1 MATKSDRIICHSR
14 ARRINFLALASARN
28 HGQLFCFSFQ
38 HIWFSHSKGIIFA
51 EHSFRMSVNAFY
63 FLLQS
68 SFADQRW
75 LTDTT
80 AVFDPKPIVQ
90 PQGGIWVHAILL
102 SCFTLL
108 VLLRVYDFRRISMLV
123 QGFVRPAAVATL
135 YREESALTSRVSFF
149 LILNFVMVC
158 SLFLWQSIATN
169 SSSEVSDSAVVWIAL
184 ALLGVYVVKIISTRV
199 LGFIFEVKEA
209 AREYAYNI
217 VLFNK
222 TIGLILFPITLLL
235 TYARQVPATWLIWSG
250 LVLWGLA
257 LLYRLV
263 RLSFIGFS
271 VRGVSVFYIILY
283 LCTLEILPVLVI
295 IKLLI
300 KQH

>member
-1 MATKSDRIICHSR
+1 ME
-14 ARRINFLALASARN
+14 
-28 HGQLFCFSFQ
+28 
-38 HIWFSHSKGIIFA
+38 A
-51 EHSFRMSVNAFY
+51 EVQDSSVLWIA
-63 FLLQS
+63 
-68 SFADQRW
+68 
-75 LTDTT
+75 
-80 AVFDPKPIVQ
+80 
-90 PQGGIWVHAILL
+90 
-102 SCFTLL
+102 L
-108 VLLRVYDFRRISMLV
+108 VLLAVYI
-123 QGFVRPAAVATL
+123 
-135 YREESALTSRVSFF
+135 
-149 LILNFVMVC
+149 
-158 SLFLWQSIATN
+158 
-169 SSSEVSDSAVVWIAL
+169 
-184 ALLGVYVVKIISTRV
+184 VKIISTRV

-222 TIGLILFPITLLL
+222 TIGLILFPVTLLL
-235 TYARQVPATWLIWSG
+235 AYARQVPAEWLIWTG

-271 VRGVSVFYIILY
+271 VRGVSIFYIILY

>member
-1 MATKSDRIICHSR
+1 VLR
-14 ARRINFLALASARN
+14 AVRTYIRQDISPD
-28 HGQLFCFSFQ
+28 GTTQPYSFSFQ
-38 HIWFSHSKGIIFA
+38 HHFRGAHHRTIFA
-51 EHSFRMSVNAFY
+51 ERIAFMISLINNL
-63 FLLQS
+63 LLQS
-68 SFADQRW
+68 SIADQRW

-80 AVFDPKPIVQ
+80 AVFDPQPIPQ
-90 PQGGIWVHAILL
+90 PPGGLWVHAIVLI
-102 SCFTLL
+102 CFTLL
-108 VLLRVYDFRRISMLV
+108 VVLRVYDFRRISMLV

-149 LILNFVMVC
+149 LIVNFILM
-158 SLFLWQSIATN
+158 STLFLWQAAAY
-169 SSSEVSDSAVVWIAL
+169 SSELDIQPVAALWIAL
-184 ALLGVYVVKIISTRV
+184 TIFGVYVVKIISTRM
-199 LGFIFEVKEA
+199 LGFVFEVKEA

-222 TIGLILFPITLLL
+222 TVGLLLFPVTLLL
-235 TYARQVPATWLIWSG
+235 AYARQIPSSWLIG
-250 LVLWGLA
+250 LGLGLWGLV
-257 LLYRLV
+257 LLYRLL

-271 VRGVSVFYIILY
+271 VRGVSIFYIILY

>member
-1 MATKSDRIICHSR
+1 MYI
-14 ARRINFLALASARN
+14 
-28 HGQLFCFSFQ
+28 
-38 HIWFSHSKGIIFA
+38 
-51 EHSFRMSVNAFY
+51 NAFF
-63 FLLQS
+63 FLLQI
-68 SFADQRW
+68 SFAGQRW

-80 AVFDPKPIVQ
+80 SGFDPKPVAVA
-90 PQGGIWVHAILL
+90 PGGLWVHIIMLI
-102 SCFTLL
+102 CFSLL
-108 VLLRVYDFRRISMLV
+108 VILRVYDFRRISMLV
-123 QGFVRPAAVATL
+123 QGFIRPAAVSTL

-149 LILNFVMVC
+149 LIVNFILVS
-158 SLFLWQSIATN
+158 SLFLWQAAAYR
-169 SSSEVSDSAVVWIAL
+169 SEQIPEPVTAMWIGVI
-184 ALLGVYVVKIISTRV
+184 LLGVYVVKIISTRL

-222 TIGLILFPITLLL
+222 SVGLILFPITLLL
-235 TYARQVPATWLIWSG
+235 AYARQIPSDWLIWSG
-250 LVLWGLA
+250 LILWGLV

-300 KQH
+300 

>member
-1 MATKSDRIICHSR
+1 M
-14 ARRINFLALASARN
+14 NFLVLASARN

-158 SLFLWQSIATN
+158 SLFLWQSIADRK
-169 SSSEVSDSAVVWIAL
+169 SVV
-184 ALLGVYVVKIISTRV
+184 
-199 LGFIFEVKEA
+199 
-209 AREYAYNI
+209 
-217 VLFNK
+217 
-222 TIGLILFPITLLL
+222 
-235 TYARQVPATWLIWSG
+235 
-250 LVLWGLA
+250 
-257 LLYRLV
+257 
-263 RLSFIGFS
+263 
-271 VRGVSVFYIILY
+271 
-283 LCTLEILPVLVI
+283 
-295 IKLLI
+295 
-300 KQH
+300 